1 VSSEELERRATSIVN
16 QAYRIVEGFMCDEKH
31 NDILDRIYEDIIQKS
46 MGINKTITT
55 SAGRRLMRSFKELK
69 TTLCKSI
76 KDEVLGNTS
85 FRKDLIDIAVK
96 ILREKNSTAEAMKVV
111 REELARH
118 IAFDMTINVPKLNIQ
133 EPYFE
138 YLAEKYKSDL
148 VDTRLVRYQDL
159 LKMLAPYSTNPL
171 VLNFMLALSAV
182 EKEAETTARERETEE
197 REVSMPQTVQP
208 PTQVQPQPARIQRGQ
223 CIIINNYLVVSDRE
237 FPEINPQ
244 AMMTEVLRGLSPRGL
259 ARFTGGYKLDLLKE
273 SDLDVLRKIPA
284 VSRLPTSEEAVIHP
298 GYPYYCGL
306 ELYGVFNA
314 VIQDYAVYAVP
325 HLIGCLR
332 SFADTRVKEGIFPI
346 TKLELFNTDSPIYK
360 EDKQLKLPNITY
372 IYLSGVDVHKFGN
385 ALADLIIVAKNNS
398 ELNEYLRA
406 LAWGLVYDFYT
417 VSHCVSSVT

>member
-1 VSSEELERRATSIVN
+1 MNSEELERRAISIVN

-31 NDILDRIYEDIIQKS
+31 NDILDRIYEDVIQKS

-96 ILREKNSTAEAMKVV
+96 ILREKNSTAEAMKAV

-148 VDTRLVRYQDL
+148 VDTRLVKYKDL
-159 LKMLAPYSTNPL
+159 LKMLAPYSSNPL

-182 EKEAETTARERETEE
+182 VEKETETTAGEKAAEE
-197 REVSMPQTVQP
+197 REVVPQTVQAP
-208 PTQVQPQPARIQRGQ
+208 AQIQPKPARMQRGQ

-244 AMMTEVLRGLSPRGL
+244 AMMSEVLRGLSPRGL
-259 ARFTGGYKLDLLKE
+259 ARFAGGYKLNLLKE

-284 VSRLPTSEEAVIHP
+284 VSRLPASEEAVIHP
-298 GYPYYCGL
+298 SYPYYCGL
-306 ELYGVFNA
+306 ELYGVFNE

-332 SFADTRVKEGIFPI
+332 SFADARVKEGTFPI

-360 EDKQLKLPNITY
+360 VDKQLKLPNITY

-385 ALADLIIVAKNNS
+385 ALADLIIAAENNL

-417 VSHCVSSVT
+417 VSHCIRSAI

>member
-85 FRKDLIDIAVK
+85 FRKDLIDTAVK

-118 IAFDMTINVPKLNIQ
+118 VAFDMTISVPDLNIQ

-182 EKEAETTARERETEE
+182 EKKAETTARERETEE
-197 REVSMPQTVQP
+197 REVSMPPITQP
-208 PTQVQPQPARIQRGQ
+208 STRPQPVRIQRGQ
-223 CIIINNYLVVSDRE
+223 CIIIDDYLVVSDRE
-237 FPEINPQ
+237 FPSINPQ
-244 AMMTEVLRGLSPRGL
+244 AMTAEALRGLSPRGL
-259 ARFTGGYKLDLLKE
+259 AKFYGEYKVELLKE
-273 SDLDVLRKIPA
+273 SDLEVLRNIPA
-284 VSRLPTSEEAVIHP
+284 VRRLPKPERAVIHP
-298 GYPYYCGL
+298 GFPSACGL
-306 ELYGVFNA
+306 ELYGVFNKD
-314 VIQDYAVYAVP
+314 IEDYAIYARP
-325 HLIGCLR
+325 STLECLKG
-332 SFADTRVKEGIFPI
+332 FAESAAKEGRIAI
-346 TKLELFNTDSPIYK
+346 TKLEFFNSSSSRYRIDEK
-360 EDKQLKLPNITY
+360 LKLPHIAFV
-372 IYLSGVDVHKFGN
+372 YLADVDVHQFGN
-385 ALADLIIVAKNNS
+385 ALADLIVAKDNP
-398 ELNEYLRA
+398 EIKDYLRA

-417 VSHCVSSVT
+417 VSRCVRSAI